1 MAAARKQKQ
10 EELQDWQLA
19 TAATL
24 TPHEEDSGRQQQ
36 ILIQARQQPGF
47 PVATGQMGHAIELRA
62 ERVMLDYSQAA
73 CSVRYQI
80 DGQWEGFAPLT
91 REVGDAMLV
100 ALKILCKL
108 KPADRRSAQ
117 LGGCELKMGRDKY
130 ELTLQ
135 SQGVAGG
142 ERVIIR
148 LAPLKIPFATL
159 PDLGMRDTLVTAFR
173 EALNSESTS
182 VMVSAPKGGGLTTS
196 WNVSLNAADRLIRD
210 FQALEDEDHQEPE
223 IINVNPNFYGGSTG
237 LTATALLQKM
247 ILKEPDVFVFPE
259 VPDDDTLKIALDQT
273 QKNQKQVI
281 VRYSANSAIEA
292 CVRFCAQ
299 YPKSAPQ
306 FAATLAA
313 VINQR
318 MVRRLCEDCKSPF
331 QPSPALLAKLGI
343 PAGRVNQL
351 FQRFVMPPIE
361 QQVDE
366 NGKQALIEPCATC
379 RTRGY
384 HGRVGIY
391 ELLQPGP
398 KFRDAL
404 LKTQDVALLT
414 KIAQSEGFRG
424 LQSEAILTVARGLTS
439 LDELKRLFAAKS

>member
-19 TAATL
+19 PPATL
-24 TPHEEDSGRQQQ
+24 TPQEDDALRQQQ
-36 ILIQARQQPGF
+36 ILIDARQQAGF
-47 PVATGQMGHAIELRA
+47 PVAGGQIGHAIESRA
-62 ERVMLDYSQAA
+62 ERVMLDYSQSA
-73 CSVRYQI
+73 CAVRYQI
-80 DGQWEGFAPLT
+80 DGHWEACPPLT

-100 ALKILCKL
+100 VLKSLCKL

-117 LGGCELKMGRDKY
+117 LGSCDVKVGRDKFN
-130 ELTLQ
+130 LVLQ

-142 ERVIIR
+142 ERVMIR
-148 LAPLKIPFATL
+148 LEPLQIPFSTL
-159 PDLGMRDTLVTAFR
+159 PDLGMRDALVTAFR

-182 VMVSAPKGGGLTTS
+182 VMVSAPKGAGLTTS

-210 FQALEDEDHQEPE
+210 FQALEPEDQPEPE
-223 IINVNPNFYGGSTG
+223 VINVNPNFYGGSTG
-237 LTATALLQKM
+237 LTATQLLHKM
-247 ILKEPDVFVFPE
+247 ILKEPDVFVFPT
-259 VPDDDTLKIALDQT
+259 VPDDETLKIALDQT
-273 QKNQKQVI
+273 QKNHKQVI
-281 VRYSANSAIEA
+281 VRYAANSAVEA

-299 YPKSAPQ
+299 YPQSAPQ
-306 FAATLAA
+306 FAATLKA

-318 MVRRLCEDCKSPF
+318 LVRRLCEDCKAAF

-351 FQRFVMPPIE
+351 YQRFVMPPIE

-366 NGKQALIEPCATC
+366 NGKPAPIEPCTTC

-384 HGRVGIY
+384 HGRVGIF

-404 LKTQDVALLT
+404 LKTRDVATLT
-414 KIAQSEGFRG
+414 KIAQAEGFRG

-439 LDELKRLFAAKS
+439 LDELKRLFAAKK